1 MEDLVARTND
11 VKLTVSAPRL
21 RPSLHVED
29 DSDNVSNQRELIVS
43 DLRRQSIRL
52 VIPDKESSKWN
63 EAAQCEDYEDDSSP
77 LRRHIS
83 FLDGRPHAHNSHEK
97 NPADKYVAPND
108 ERTTGIL
115 E

>member
-1 MEDLVARTND
+1 MEDLVACTND
-11 VKLTVSAPRL
+11 VKLTISAPRL
-21 RPSLHVED
+21 RPSLHVNDES
-29 DSDNVSNQRELIVS
+29 DSVSNQRELIVS

-52 VIPDKESSKWN
+52 VIPDKECCKWN
-63 EAAQCEDYEDDSSP
+63 EAAQSEDDEDDSSP
-77 LRRHIS
+77 LRCHVS

-97 NPADKYVAPND
+97 DPADKDVAPND